1 VIPLTSIFQATQ
13 DLLQELEKMAIRFV
27 QRTDRSVTQANGRV
41 QINFFS
47 SRRSITQALM
57 ASATG
62 LQKRIHGV
70 LNLVRDPSHGSVS
83 GETDVRKLA
92 DTLILKHQRESAKT
106 NGYLVH
112 LTKDTVDDSATVRV
126 VTLVTLIYLPAS
138 FIAVGSSFRFS
149 CRWPLTISCR
159 PSLG

>member
-1 VIPLTSIFQATQ
+1 VFTADILEGNNYLDISFEKLQSWRDLEDQVIPLTSIFQATQ

-27 QRTDRSVTQANGRV
+27 ERTDRRVTQANGQV

-70 LNLVRDPSHGSVS
+70 LNLVRDPAMAPHLV
-83 GETDVRKLA
+83 KL
-92 DTLILKHQRESAKT
+92 TCRS
-106 NGYLVH
+106 
-112 LTKDTVDDSATVRV
+112 
-126 VTLVTLIYLPAS
+126 LP
-138 FIAVGSSFRFS
+138 
-149 CRWPLTISCR
+149 TH
-159 PSLG
+159 